1 MKSAQELVK
10 ENMLVKHYAG
20 SIAYGTNLPTSDV
33 DFRGIFCADPINV
46 RTPFFP
52 VRECEDINEEDTK
65 YYELAHFMKLCLD
78 CNPNIIETLWVDD
91 SDIVFRTDAY
101 DLLRENRHKLL
112 SSKIAFTTSG
122 YALSQ
127 LKRLK
132 SHKKWINNP
141 QPEQPPQP
149 KDFVSMVQ
157 FFGKDKMLKFNIEE
171 WNSNHRFVPFGNDLY
186 GIYEWEGF
194 SLFNE
199 KTGNLN
205 LTFEDSRENIGY
217 PIIIVKFNKEEYKRA
232 KEKHQQYWDWKRN
245 RNETRAALEEQCG
258 FDCYSYD
265 TEFLTN
271 NGWKKFDDVLDTD
284 LLATINKDTHVIEYQ
299 LPIEKFD
306 GVFNGNMYHLT
317 GTHVDVFVTPNHN
330 MFIREYSRKNKKIKS
345 DWKLERIINMGDR
358 FEVLNVIS
366 PKINRQKRPC
376 YNIEIEKEMRF
387 HDYLRIMGWYI
398 SDGTLGFRD
407 KEVDNMIISQS
418 KPQSRLTQTLNKLKN
433 NGRITC
439 HEYIYQPSGISKYPE
454 RRWHFNKRIAKF
466 IYDDCGHGSKNKR
479 IPNWVFD
486 CTKREMNILLT
497 ALLQGDGTV
506 RKHDKNVFVYYT
518 SNSLLADDVQRLAFL
533 CGYETSKWG
542 PYQCV
547 QKSSFNK
554 NCNMYQVHIQKKP
567 KKTRLMGQKQNIK
580 KVSVENLRI
589 VCFMVKNET
598 LVTRRNGKIAMHGN
612 SKHAMHL
619 VRLLRMGVE
628 SLRDGEIIVKR
639 PDAEELLA
647 IRNGEWSYEKLIKYA
662 EDMDKQIRDVWYKKT
677 HLPKKPDIKFAA
689 ELLMNVQDLIWNAKE
704 KK

>member
-245 RNETRAALEEQCG
+245 RKETRAALEEQCC
-258 FDCYSYD
+258 FDC
-265 TEFLTN
+265 
-271 NGWKKFDDVLDTD
+271 
-284 LLATINKDTHVIEYQ
+284 
-299 LPIEKFD
+299 
-306 GVFNGNMYHLT
+306 
-317 GTHVDVFVTPNHN
+317 
-330 MFIREYSRKNKKIKS
+330 
-345 DWKLERIINMGDR
+345 
-358 FEVLNVIS
+358 
-366 PKINRQKRPC
+366 
-376 YNIEIEKEMRF
+376 
-387 HDYLRIMGWYI
+387 
-398 SDGTLGFRD
+398 
-407 KEVDNMIISQS
+407 
-418 KPQSRLTQTLNKLKN
+418 
-433 NGRITC
+433 
-439 HEYIYQPSGISKYPE
+439 
-454 RRWHFNKRIAKF
+454 
-466 IYDDCGHGSKNKR
+466 
-479 IPNWVFD
+479 
-486 CTKREMNILLT
+486 
-497 ALLQGDGTV
+497 
-506 RKHDKNVFVYYT
+506 
-518 SNSLLADDVQRLAFL
+518 
-533 CGYETSKWG
+533 
-542 PYQCV
+542 
-547 QKSSFNK
+547 
-554 NCNMYQVHIQKKP
+554 
-567 KKTRLMGQKQNIK
+567 
-580 KVSVENLRI
+580 
-589 VCFMVKNET
+589 
-598 LVTRRNGKIAMHGN
+598 
-612 SKHAMHL
+612 
-619 VRLLRMGVE
+619 
-628 SLRDGEIIVKR
+628 
-639 PDAEELLA
+639 
-647 IRNGEWSYEKLIKYA
+647 
-662 EDMDKQIRDVWYKKT
+662 
-677 HLPKKPDIKFAA
+677 
-689 ELLMNVQDLIWNAKE
+689 
-704 KK
+704 

>member
-10 ENMLVKHYAG
+10 ENMIVKHYAG

-78 CNPNIIETLWVDD
+78 CNPNIVETLWVDD

-101 DLLRENRHKLL
+101 DLLRENRHRLL

-205 LTFEDSRENIGY
+205 LTFEDSREDIGY

-245 RNETRAALEEQCG
+245 RNKARAELEEK
-258 FDCYSYD
+258 FNYD
-265 TEFLTN
+265 
-271 NGWKKFDDVLDTD
+271 
-284 LLATINKDTHVIEYQ
+284 
-299 LPIEKFD
+299 
-306 GVFNGNMYHLT
+306 
-317 GTHVDVFVTPNHN
+317 
-330 MFIREYSRKNKKIKS
+330 
-345 DWKLERIINMGDR
+345 
-358 FEVLNVIS
+358 
-366 PKINRQKRPC
+366 
-376 YNIEIEKEMRF
+376 
-387 HDYLRIMGWYI
+387 
-398 SDGTLGFRD
+398 
-407 KEVDNMIISQS
+407 
-418 KPQSRLTQTLNKLKN
+418 
-433 NGRITC
+433 
-439 HEYIYQPSGISKYPE
+439 
-454 RRWHFNKRIAKF
+454 
-466 IYDDCGHGSKNKR
+466 
-479 IPNWVFD
+479 
-486 CTKREMNILLT
+486 
-497 ALLQGDGTV
+497 
-506 RKHDKNVFVYYT
+506 
-518 SNSLLADDVQRLAFL
+518 
-533 CGYETSKWG
+533 
-542 PYQCV
+542 
-547 QKSSFNK
+547 
-554 NCNMYQVHIQKKP
+554 
-567 KKTRLMGQKQNIK
+567 
-580 KVSVENLRI
+580 
-589 VCFMVKNET
+589 
-598 LVTRRNGKIAMHGN
+598 

-628 SLRDGEIIVKR
+628 ALRDGEIIVKR

-662 EDMDKQIRDVWYKKT
+662 EDMDKQVKEVWYKKT
-677 HLPKKPDIKFAA
+677 HLPKKPDLKFAA